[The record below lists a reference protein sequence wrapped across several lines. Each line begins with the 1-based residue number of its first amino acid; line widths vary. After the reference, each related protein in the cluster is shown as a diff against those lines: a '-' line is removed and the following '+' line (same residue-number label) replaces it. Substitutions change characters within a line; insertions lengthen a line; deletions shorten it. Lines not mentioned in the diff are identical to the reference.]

1 MLTRILL
8 LIIVLFAGIT
18 LVEARTEP
26 LPEQWCIPGERI
38 NLQGT
43 TEPFSELLLR
53 WQDRAVGGGL
63 SAADGTYR
71 LALMVGPEQSGRYT
85 VAIESRRDRQV
96 VRELVCVVPPADW
109 LQPTSIRATG
119 TALPSVPTAE
129 PTATRIGATV
139 APLPTARSQ
148 ATSVIAPT
156 ATTAVGPT
164 TQIVSSPDTIQRG
177 NRATVAARSTPYS
190 LCDIKVYYDSYASG
204 EATAQGL
211 EDKTTD
217 SDGSVRWEWLVGGGT
232 NVGEVEITVACG
244 GGPAAST
251 TMMVEAAP

>member
-8 LIIVLFAGIT
+8 IIIALLAGIT
-18 LVEARTEP
+18 LVEARAEP
-26 LPEQWCIPGERI
+26 LSEQWCIPGERI
-38 NLQGT
+38 TVQGA

-63 SAADGTYR
+63 STADGIYR
-71 LALMVGPEQSGRYT
+71 LALMIGPEQPGRYT
-85 VAIESRRDRQV
+85 VAVEARRDRQV

-109 LQPTSIRATG
+109 LQPTTRRATG
-119 TALPSVPTAE
+119 TALPPVPTAE
-129 PTATRIGATV
+129 PTATRIGSTV
-139 APLPTARSQ
+139 APLPTARPQ

-156 ATTAVGPT
+156 ATTAVGPS
-164 TQIVSSPDTIQRG
+164 TQIISSPDTIQRG

-190 LCDIKVYYDSYASG
+190 LCDIKVYYGSYADG
-204 EATAQGL
+204 EAKAEGL
-211 EDKTTD
+211 DDKTTD
-217 SDGSVRWEWLVGGGT
+217 SAGNVRWEWLVGGGT
-232 NVGEVEITVACG
+232 NVGEVQITVACG